1 MKDKL
6 PSYEHVKMPLSDRQ
20 SQILRDLRAAGQVQ
34 VDRLAADFDVATQT
48 IRRDLSALCDAGL
61 AARIH
66 GGARMISGVASAGYA
81 ARRETAE
88 AEKQLI
94 ASHVAQLI
102 PNDCSV
108 MLNIG
113 TTTEQVAMALSD
125 HSGLMVITNNLNI
138 ANLLVVNRDIE
149 LVLAGGV
156 VRQSD
161 GAIVGDQ
168 AASFMDQF
176 KADYA
181 VIGASAV
188 DQDGSA
194 LDFDAREVAVAQ
206 AILRNAKQRILA
218 VDASKLDCRAPRR
231 ICGLDQLD
239 YVVTTAKPPTE
250 FMAAAEDAGCKV
262 MVADAKH

>member
-1 MKDKL
+1 MA
-6 PSYEHVKMPLSDRQ
+6 LSDRQ

-34 VDRLAADFDVATQT
+34 VDALAAAYAVATQT
-48 IRRDLSALCDAGL
+48 IRRDLTALCDAGL

-94 ASHVAQLI
+94 AAHIARII
-102 PNDCSV
+102 PNDCAV

-138 ANLLVVNRDIE
+138 ANLMVVNPDIE

-168 AASFMDQF
+168 GALFMDQF

-181 VIGASAV
+181 VIGASAL
-188 DQDGSA
+188 DPDGSA
-194 LDFDAREVAVAQ
+194 LDYDAREVAVAQ
-206 AILRNAKQRILA
+206 AILRNAKISILA
-218 VDASKLDCRAPRR
+218 IDASKLTRRAPRR
-231 ICGLDQLD
+231 ICGLGQLD
-239 YVVTTAKPPTE
+239 YVVTNAPPPAS
-250 FMAAAEDAGCKV
+250 FLSAANDAGCKV
-262 MVADAKH
+262 EVADGTR

>member
-1 MKDKL
+1 MA
-6 PSYEHVKMPLSDRQ
+6 LSDRQ
-20 SQILRDLRAAGQVQ
+20 TQILRDLRAAGQVQ
-34 VDRLAADFDVATQT
+34 VDSLAVGFNVATQT

-66 GGARMISGVASAGYA
+66 GGARMISGVANAGYA

-94 ASHVAQLI
+94 AGCVAQLI

-113 TTTEQVAMALSD
+113 TTTEQVAMVLSD
-125 HSGLMVITNNLNI
+125 HSGLLVITNNLNI
-138 ANLLVVNRDIE
+138 ANLLVVNPDIE

-156 VRQSD
+156 VRPSD

-168 AASFMDQF
+168 AAGFMDQF

-181 VIGASAV
+181 VIGASAL
-188 DQDGSA
+188 DPDGSA

-206 AILRNAKQRILA
+206 AILRNAKVRILA
-218 VDASKLDCRAPRR
+218 ADARKLSQRAPRR

-239 YVVTTAKPPTE
+239 YVVTTAQPHAR
-250 FMAAAEDAGCKV
+250 FIAAADNAGCKIV
-262 MVADAKH
+262 IANAKP